1 MKFNKIVYSLA
12 TLSLLSNTGF
22 AQQQSENLP
31 PNATLQ
37 QLIDYAL
44 RNQISIKQAELDES
58 IGEKDIDISLSGWY
72 PQLGLTGNFNHNVK
86 LPTMFFNG
94 ANIPMGTKN
103 SSALTL
109 QADQQL
115 LNPALMQAKKGAD
128 LLRQSNKQNTEVQKI
143 NAVVNVSKAYY
154 DILTSEEQVKIIR
167 ENIARLQKQLK
178 DAKSQYD
185 VGLVDKTDY
194 KRAQIA
200 LANSNADEKRTVELR
215 KYKYEYMKQ
224 LLALDKTQNLTLSFN
239 NMNMEGQVLL
249 DTTAGMNI
257 TNRIEF
263 QQLQT
268 SKKIQELNTQYYKWT
283 YLPNVSVFYNY
294 AFNYRNNSFGKL
306 YNDNIP
312 SSVAGLN
319 LSLPIFQ
326 GFKRKHQINKSK
338 LQEERIDWDI
348 KNLENTVNTE
358 YSLAKATYNANLSDW
373 KTAQENV
380 ELSKEVY
387 ETIKLQ
393 YDEGIKTY
401 LDLMTAENDLKI
413 TQFNYLNA
421 LYALLASKLD
431 VQKAVGAI
439 QTN

>member
-22 AQQQSENLP
+22 AQQQSESLP

-44 RNQISIKQAELDES
+44 RNKISIKQAELDES
-58 IGEKDIDISLSGWY
+58 IGERDIDISLSGWY

-109 QADQQL
+109 QADQQI

-128 LLRQSNKQNTEVQKI
+128 LLRLSNRQNTESQKI
-143 NAVVNVSKAYY
+143 DAVVDVSKAYY
-154 DILTSEEQVKIIR
+154 DILTSEEQIKIVQ
-167 ENIARLQKQLK
+167 ENIARLQKQYN
-178 DAKSQYD
+178 DSHVRYE
-185 VGLVDKTDY
+185 VGVVDKTDY

-200 LANSNADEKRTVELR
+200 LANARADEKRTVEMR
-215 KYKYEYMKQ
+215 KYKYDYLKQ
-224 LLALDKTQNLTLSFN
+224 LLALDKSQNLTLSFN
-239 NMNMEGQVLL
+239 NADMESQILL
-249 DTTAGMNI
+249 DTTSGLNV

-268 SKKIQELNTQYYKWT
+268 SKKIHELNTQYYKWT
-283 YLPNVSVFYNY
+283 YLPNISAFYNY

-312 SSVAGLN
+312 SSIAGLN

-326 GFKRKHQINKSK
+326 GFKRKNQINKSR

-348 KNLENTVNTE
+348 KNLETSVNTQ
-358 YSLAKATYNANLSDW
+358 YSMARATYNANLSDW

-380 ELSKEVY
+380 TLSKEVY

-401 LDLMTAENDLKI
+401 LDLMTAETDLKT
-413 TQFNYLNA
+413 TQLNYLNA

-431 VQKAVGAI
+431 VQKAIGSI

>member
-44 RNQISIKQAELDES
+44 RNKISVKQAELDES

-72 PQLGLTGNFNHNVK
+72 PQLGLTGSLSHNVI

-94 ANIPMGTKN
+94 ANSPMGAKN
-103 SSALTL
+103 NSALTL
-109 QADQQL
+109 QADQQI
-115 LNPALMQAKKGAD
+115 LNPALMQAKKGAE
-128 LLRQSNKQNTEVQKI
+128 LLRLSNKQNTESQKI
-143 NAVVNVSKAYY
+143 DAVVDVSKAYY
-154 DILTSEEQVKIIR
+154 DILTSEEQIKIVQ
-167 ENIARLQKQLK
+167 ENIARLQKQYN
-178 DAKSQYD
+178 DAHSRYD
-185 VGLVDKTDY
+185 VGVVDKTDY

-200 LANSNADEKRTVELR
+200 LANARADEKRTVELR
-215 KYKYEYMKQ
+215 KYKYDYLKQ
-224 LLALDKTQNLTLSFN
+224 LLALDKGQNLTLSFN
-239 NMNMEGQVLL
+239 NTNMEGQVLL
-249 DTTAGMNI
+249 DTTAGINV

-283 YLPNVSVFYNY
+283 YLPNISVFYNY

-348 KNLENTVNTE
+348 KNLENTVNTQ
-358 YSLAKATYNANLSDW
+358 YSMARATYNANLNDW

-380 ELSKEVY
+380 VLSKEVY

-401 LDLMTAENDLKI
+401 LDLMTAETDLKT
-413 TQFNYLNA
+413 TQLNYLNA
-421 LYALLASKLD
+421 LYALLSSKLD
-431 VQKAVGAI
+431 VQKAIGAI

>member
-44 RNQISIKQAELDES
+44 RNKISVKQAELDES

-72 PQLGLTGNFNHNVK
+72 PQLGLTGSFNHNVK
-86 LPTMFFNG
+86 LPTMFING

-109 QADQQL
+109 QADQQI
-115 LNPALMQAKKGAD
+115 LNPALMQAKKGAE
-128 LLRQSNKQNTEVQKI
+128 LIRLSNKQNTESQKI
-143 NAVVNVSKAYY
+143 DAVVDVSKAYY
-154 DILTSEEQVKIIR
+154 DILTSEEQIKIVQ
-167 ENIARLQKQLK
+167 ENIARLQKQYN
-178 DAKSQYD
+178 DSHARYE
-185 VGLVDKTDY
+185 VGVVDKTDY

-200 LANSNADEKRTVELR
+200 LANARADEKRTVELR
-215 KYKYEYMKQ
+215 KYKYEYLKQ
-224 LLALDKTQNLTLSFN
+224 LLALDKAQNLTLSFN
-239 NMNMEGQVLL
+239 NTNMESQILL
-249 DTTAGMNI
+249 DTTTAVNV

-294 AFNYRNNSFGKL
+294 AFNYRNNNFGKL

-326 GFKRKHQINKSK
+326 GFKRKHQINKSR

-348 KNLENTVNTE
+348 KNLETMVNTQ
-358 YSLAKATYNANLSDW
+358 YSMAKATYNANMNDW

-380 ELSKEVY
+380 VLSKEVY

-401 LDLMTAENDLKI
+401 LDLMTAETDLKT
-413 TQFNYLNA
+413 TQLNYLNA

-431 VQKAVGAI
+431 VQKAIGSI

>member
-22 AQQQSENLP
+22 AQQQSESLP

-44 RNQISIKQAELDES
+44 RNKISIKQAELDES
-58 IGEKDIDISLSGWY
+58 IGERDIDISLSGWY

-109 QADQQL
+109 QADQQI

-128 LLRQSNKQNTEVQKI
+128 LLRLSNRQNTESQKI
-143 NAVVNVSKAYY
+143 DAVVDVSKAYY
-154 DILTSEEQVKIIR
+154 DILTSEEQIKIVQ
-167 ENIARLQKQLK
+167 ENIARLQKQYN
-178 DAKSQYD
+178 DSHVRYE
-185 VGLVDKTDY
+185 VGVVDKTDY

-200 LANSNADEKRTVELR
+200 LANARADEKRTVEMR
-215 KYKYEYMKQ
+215 KYKYDYLKQ
-224 LLALDKTQNLTLSFN
+224 LLALDKSQNLTLSFN
-239 NMNMEGQVLL
+239 NADMESQILL
-249 DTTAGMNI
+249 DTTSGLNV

-283 YLPNVSVFYNY
+283 YLPNISAFYNY

-312 SSVAGLN
+312 SSIVGLN

-326 GFKRKHQINKSK
+326 GFKRKNQINKSR

-348 KNLENTVNTE
+348 KNLETSVNTQ
-358 YSLAKATYNANLSDW
+358 YSMARATYNANLSDW

-380 ELSKEVY
+380 TLSKEVY

-401 LDLMTAENDLKI
+401 LDLMTAETDLKT
-413 TQFNYLNA
+413 TQLNYLNA

-431 VQKAVGAI
+431 VQKAIGSI

>member
-1 MKFNKIVYSLA
+1 MKFNKIVYSLV
-12 TLSLLSNTGF
+12 TLSLLNNTGF
-22 AQQQSENLP
+22 AQQQSESLP

-44 RNQISIKQAELDES
+44 RNKISIRQAQLDES

-72 PQLGLTGNFNHNVK
+72 PQISLTGNFNHNVK

-115 LNPALMQAKKGAD
+115 LNPALMQAKKAAELIRLG
-128 LLRQSNKQNTEVQKI
+128 NKQNTESQKI
-143 NAVVNVSKAYY
+143 DAVVDVSKAYY
-154 DILTSEEQVKIIR
+154 DILTSEEQIKIVQ
-167 ENIARLQKQLK
+167 ENIARLQKQYN
-178 DAKSQYD
+178 DAHARYE
-185 VGLVDKTDY
+185 VGVVDKTDY

-200 LANSNADEKRTVELR
+200 LANARADEKRTVELR
-215 KYKYEYMKQ
+215 KYKYDYLKQ

-239 NMNMEGQVLL
+239 NANMESQILL
-249 DTTAGMNI
+249 DTTAGVNV

-268 SKKIQELNTQYYKWT
+268 SKKIQQLNTQYYKWT

-326 GFKRKHQINKSK
+326 GFKRKHQISQSR
-338 LQEERIDWDI
+338 LLEERIDWDI
-348 KNLENTVNTE
+348 KNLETAVNTE

-373 KTAQENV
+373 KTAKENV
-380 ELSKEVY
+380 DLSKEVY

-401 LDLMTAENDLKI
+401 LELMTAETDLKT
-413 TQFNYLNA
+413 TQLNYLNA
-421 LYALLASKLD
+421 LYSLLASKLD

>member
-109 QADQQL
+109 QADQQI
-115 LNPALMQAKKGAD
+115 LNPALMQAKKGAE
-128 LLRQSNKQNTEVQKI
+128 LVRLSNKQNTESQKI
-143 NAVVNVSKAYY
+143 NAVVEVSKAYY
-154 DILTSEEQVKIIR
+154 DILTSEEQIKIVR

-224 LLALDKTQNLTLSFN
+224 LLALDKLRT
-239 NMNMEGQVLL
+239 
-249 DTTAGMNI
+249 
-257 TNRIEF
+257 
-263 QQLQT
+263 
-268 SKKIQELNTQYYKWT
+268 
-283 YLPNVSVFYNY
+283 
-294 AFNYRNNSFGKL
+294 
-306 YNDNIP
+306 
-312 SSVAGLN
+312 
-319 LSLPIFQ
+319 
-326 GFKRKHQINKSK
+326 
-338 LQEERIDWDI
+338 
-348 KNLENTVNTE
+348 
-358 YSLAKATYNANLSDW
+358 
-373 KTAQENV
+373 
-380 ELSKEVY
+380 
-387 ETIKLQ
+387 
-393 YDEGIKTY
+393 
-401 LDLMTAENDLKI
+401 
-413 TQFNYLNA
+413 
-421 LYALLASKLD
+421 
-431 VQKAVGAI
+431 
-439 QTN
+439 